1 MNNRQGQTEGSA
13 KTSFTVRFFMF
24 KIILFLLFLNNLL
37 LHLFFHLRLK
47 LILDGLLKK
56 KRKGS
61 TFDVQLLMI
70 HYLSRCLKTL
80 HCVVTGK
87 SSPHMN
93 AHE

>member
-1 MNNRQGQTEGSA
+1 MNSRQGQTEGSA

-56 KRKGS
+56 EKA
-61 TFDVQLLMI
+61 QLLMCDDPLLI
-70 HYLSRCLKTL
+70 TVFENTPLCGHR
-80 HCVVTGK
+80 
-87 SSPHMN
+87 
-93 AHE
+93 